1 MTMTGNVMGKQAS
14 AGSWIAAVIVVL
26 AVVVG
31 GVFLVRKA
39 LHPAPPVTHAPA
51 PAHSTGMSPTIAS
64 IEHPISQVDAGPAI
78 AATTALPPLDG
89 SDGGIAS
96 ALSGLTGDDALSA
109 LLVRP
114 QIVARIV
121 ATVDT
126 LPRHEL
132 GSRMLPLHTPKGS
145 FVTHEVDGQILMDEQ
160 NAARYA
166 PYMQLVSKADPQTV
180 VAWYV
185 QNYPLFQQAYQQL
198 GYPKGYFNDRLVA
211 VIDDLLAAPESAQP
225 AALVRSKGGYT
236 YADPKME
243 SLSAGQR
250 LLLRTGPDN
259 EAKVK
264 VKLRAI
270 RSLLTGQNLHPASTG
285 TAQ

>member
-1 MTMTGNVMGKQAS
+1 MGKQAS
-14 AGSWIAAVIVVL
+14 AGSWIAAVVVVL
-26 AVVVG
+26 AVVVA

-39 LHPAPPVTHAPA
+39 LHPSPSATSAPA
-51 PAHSTGMSPTIAS
+51 PARPAEVSHAIAPV
-64 IEHPISQVDAGPAI
+64 EHPIAQAAVGPAN

-89 SDGGIAS
+89 SDAGIAS
-96 ALSGLTGDDALSA
+96 ALSGLTGGDELPA

-121 ATVDT
+121 ATIDT

-132 GSRMLPLHTPKGS
+132 GSRMLPLRTPKGS
-145 FVTHEVDGQILMDEQ
+145 FVTHEVDGQILMDQRNE
-160 NAARYA
+160 ARYA
-166 PYMQLVSKADPQTV
+166 PYMQLVGQIDPQTV
-180 VAWYV
+180 VTWYV
-185 QNYPLFQQAYQQL
+185 RNYPLFQQAYQQL

-225 AALVRSKGGYT
+225 AALVHSKGGYA
-236 YADPKME
+236 YADPTME

-250 LLLRTGPDN
+250 LLLRTGSTN
-259 EAKVK
+259 EAKIK

-270 RSLLTGQNLHPASTG
+270 RSLLAGQNLHPASAG
-285 TAQ
+285 TAR